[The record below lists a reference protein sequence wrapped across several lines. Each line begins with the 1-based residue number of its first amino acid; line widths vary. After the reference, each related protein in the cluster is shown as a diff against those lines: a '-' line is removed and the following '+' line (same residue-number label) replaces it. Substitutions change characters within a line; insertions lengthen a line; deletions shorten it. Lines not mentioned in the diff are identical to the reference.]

1 MVAVTGVRF
10 SDWTFLPLFVPRES
24 DLLLCITCYAY
35 KRELLKA
42 LFFVWTLAY
51 NLTTR
56 LVVCL
61 YSRIVLGIVFVDI
74 TRNILVG
81 AYYYYAYNY

>member
-10 SDWTFLPLFVPRES
+10 SDWTMFLPLFVPRES

-51 NLTTR
+51 NLTTSSVPV
-56 LVVCL
+56 LS
-61 YSRIVLGIVFVDI
+61 YSIRYCI
-74 TRNILVG
+74 RR
-81 AYYYYAYNY
+81 YYS